1 MDEALWL
8 VKSFAVLRMTKAK
21 VLAIGKYIIAANWNT
36 PGEWGVV
43 Q

>member
-21 VLAIGKYIIAANWNT
+21 ALAIGNT
-36 PGEWGVV
+36 SSLLIGALLHC
-43 Q
+43 